1 MNGESCLLK
10 GRKEKWP
17 LTITKEEDS
26 QSGNVFG
33 KENNEKLL
41 QPTNHFLVNA
51 RLKSFTLFGW
61 EIKKIMFLNIQQ
73 QH

>member
-41 QPTNHFLVNA
+41 QLTTFWLM
-51 RLKSFTLFGW
+51 LD
-61 EIKKIMFLNIQQ
+61 
-73 QH
+73 

>member
-1 MNGESCLLK
+1 MMNGESCLLK

-51 RLKSFTLFGW
+51 RLKSFTLFG
-61 EIKKIMFLNIQQ
+61 
-73 QH
+73 